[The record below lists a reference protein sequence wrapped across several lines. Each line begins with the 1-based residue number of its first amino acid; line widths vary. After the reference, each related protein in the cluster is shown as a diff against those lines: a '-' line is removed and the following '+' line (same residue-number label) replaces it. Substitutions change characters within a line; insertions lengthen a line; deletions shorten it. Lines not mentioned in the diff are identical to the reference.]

1 LTGEGEGGGEKVE
14 LISPSPSS
22 PPTKGG
28 EVYLGDEMK
37 KLIVGISGA
46 TGAIYGIRLLEVLSK
61 SDVETHL
68 IITEAAEKTILM
80 ETNWEIKKIKSLA
93 RVTYDIKDLGAAIS
107 SGSFLS
113 EGMVII
119 PCSIKS
125 LSGIANSFNENLLI
139 RAADVTLKER
149 RKLVLVVRETPL
161 HLGHLELMH
170 QASRIG
176 AILLPPIP
184 AFYFH
189 PKTIDDLVNHT
200 VGKVLD
206 LFGMNHHLFNR
217 WGSNS
222 VKKTLR
228 KKGFKD

>member
-1 LTGEGEGGGEKVE
+1 MKRLT
-14 LISPSPSS
+14 I
-22 PPTKGG
+22 
-28 EVYLGDEMK
+28 
-37 KLIVGISGA
+37 GISGA

-68 IITEAAEKTILM
+68 IITEAGENTIRM
-80 ETNWEIKKIKSLA
+80 ETDWKVEDVKALA
-93 RVTYDIKDLGAAIS
+93 KVSHDIKNLGADVS

-161 HLGHLELMH
+161 HLGHIELML
-170 QASRIG
+170 QASRMG
-176 AILLPPIP
+176 AILLPPVP
-184 AFYFH
+184 AFYFL

-200 VGKVLD
+200 IGKVLD
-206 LFGMNHHLFNR
+206 LFGLNHHLFYR
-217 WGSNS
+217 WGSS
-222 VKKTLR
+222 EVKKTLR

>member
-1 LTGEGEGGGEKVE
+1 VKR
-14 LISPSPSS
+14 
-22 PPTKGG
+22 
-28 EVYLGDEMK
+28 
-37 KLIVGISGA
+37 LIVGISGA
-46 TGAIYGIRLLEVLSK
+46 TGAIYGIRLLEVLLE
-61 SDVETHL
+61 SDIETHL
-68 IITEAAEKTILM
+68 IITEAAENTILM
-80 ETNWEIKKIKSLA
+80 ETDWKVDDVKSLA
-93 RVTYDIKDLGAAIS
+93 KVSYDIKNLGADVS

-139 RAADVTLKER
+139 RVADVTLKER

-161 HLGHLELMH
+161 HLGHIELML
-170 QASRIG
+170 QASRMG
-176 AILLPPIP
+176 ATLLPPVP
-184 AFYFH
+184 AFYFY
-189 PKTIDDLVNHT
+189 PKTIDDLINHT

-206 LFGMNHHLFNR
+206 LFGINHHLFNR
-217 WGSNS
+217 WGSAK

>member
-1 LTGEGEGGGEKVE
+1 VKR
-14 LISPSPSS
+14 
-22 PPTKGG
+22 
-28 EVYLGDEMK
+28 
-37 KLIVGISGA
+37 LIVGISGA

-68 IITEAAEKTILM
+68 IITEAAEQTILM
-80 ETNWEIKKIKSLA
+80 ETNWKVEDVKSLA
-93 RVTYDIKDLGAAIS
+93 KVPYDIKNLGGDIS

-139 RAADVTLKER
+139 RTADVTLKER

-161 HLGHLELMH
+161 HLGHIELML
-170 QASRIG
+170 QASRMG
-176 AILLPPIP
+176 ATLLPPAP
-184 AFYFH
+184 AFYFY
-189 PKTIDDLVNHT
+189 PKTIDDLINHT

-206 LFGMNHHLFNR
+206 LFGFDHHLFNR

-222 VKKTLR
+222 VKRTLR

>member
-1 LTGEGEGGGEKVE
+1 MGEGEGGGEKVE
-14 LISPSPSS
+14 LI
-22 PPTKGG
+22 PPPHHPLPPREGKI
-28 EVYLGDEMK
+28 YLGDEMK

-61 SDVETHL
+61 SKVETHL
-68 IITEAAEKTILM
+68 IITEAAENTIRM
-80 ETNWEIKKIKSLA
+80 ETDWKIDDVKSLA
-93 RVTYDIKDLGAAIS
+93 KVSYDMKNLGGDVS

-176 AILLPPIP
+176 ATLLPPVP

-189 PKTIDDLVNHT
+189 PKTIDDLINHT
-200 VGKVLD
+200 IGKVLD
-206 LFGMNHHLFNR
+206 LFGLNHHLFSR
-217 WGSNS
+217 WGSKS
-222 VKKTLR
+222 VKRTLR
-228 KKGFKD
+228 KKGFKN

>member
-1 LTGEGEGGGEKVE
+1 
-14 LISPSPSS
+14 
-22 PPTKGG
+22 
-28 EVYLGDEMK
+28 MK
-37 KLIVGISGA
+37 RLIVGISGA
-46 TGAIYGIRLLEVLSK
+46 TGAIYGIRLLEVLCK

-68 IITEAAEKTILM
+68 VISEAAQKTIQM
-80 ETNWEIKKIKSLA
+80 ETDWNVEDVKSLA
-93 RVTYDIKDLGAAIS
+93 KVAYDTRNLGGDIS

-113 EGMVII
+113 EGMVVI

-149 RKLVLVVRETPL
+149 KRLVLVVRETPL
-161 HLGHLELMH
+161 HLGHIELML
-170 QASRIG
+170 QASRMG

-184 AFYFH
+184 AFYFY

-200 VGKVLD
+200 VGKILD
-206 LFGMNHHLFNR
+206 LFGINHHLFDR
-217 WGSNS
+217 WGSS
-222 VKKTLR
+222 EVKKTLR

>member
-1 LTGEGEGGGEKVE
+1 
-14 LISPSPSS
+14 
-22 PPTKGG
+22 
-28 EVYLGDEMK
+28 MK

-68 IITEAAEKTILM
+68 VITEAAQETILI
-80 ETNWEIKKIKSLA
+80 ETSWKVEDIKSLA
-93 RVTYDIKDLGAAIS
+93 KVSYDIKNLGADIS
-107 SGSFLS
+107 SGSFPS
-113 EGMVII
+113 EGMAII

-139 RAADVTLKER
+139 RTADVTLKER

-161 HLGHLELMH
+161 HLGHIELML
-170 QASRIG
+170 QASRMG
-176 AILLPPIP
+176 AILLPPVP
-184 AFYFH
+184 AFYFY
-189 PKTIDDLVNHT
+189 PKTIDDLISHT

-206 LFGMNHHLFNR
+206 LFGINHHLFNR
-217 WGSNS
+217 WGSSN

-228 KKGFKD
+228 KKGFKN

>member
-1 LTGEGEGGGEKVE
+1 MRKLT
-14 LISPSPSS
+14 
-22 PPTKGG
+22 
-28 EVYLGDEMK
+28 
-37 KLIVGISGA
+37 VGISGA
-46 TGAIYGIRLLEVLSK
+46 TGAIYGIRLLEALSK

-68 IITEAAEKTILM
+68 IITEAAENTILM
-80 ETNWEIKKIKSLA
+80 ETDWKVEDVKSLA
-93 RVTYDIKDLGAAIS
+93 KVSYDIKNLGANVS

-113 EGMVII
+113 EGMMII

-139 RAADVTLKER
+139 RAADVALKER

-161 HLGHLELMH
+161 HLGHIELIL
-170 QASRIG
+170 QASRKG
-176 AILLPPIP
+176 AILLPPVP

-189 PKTIDDLVNHT
+189 PKTIDDLINHT

-206 LFGMNHHLFNR
+206 LFGMNHLFNR
-217 WGSNS
+217 WGSS
-222 VKKTLR
+222 EVKETIK

>member
-1 LTGEGEGGGEKVE
+1 
-14 LISPSPSS
+14 
-22 PPTKGG
+22 
-28 EVYLGDEMK
+28 MK
-37 KLIVGISGA
+37 RLIVGISGA
-46 TGAIYGIRLLEVLSK
+46 TGAIYGIRLLETLFN

-68 IITEAAEKTILM
+68 VITEAAENTIRM
-80 ETNWEIKKIKSLA
+80 ETDWKVEDIKSLA
-93 RVTYDIKDLGAAIS
+93 KVVYDIKDLGGDIS

-149 RKLVLVVRETPL
+149 RKLVLAVRETPL
-161 HLGHLELMH
+161 HLGHIELML
-170 QASRIG
+170 QASRMG

-184 AFYFH
+184 AFYFR
-189 PKTIDDLVNHT
+189 PKTIDDLINHT

-206 LFGMNHHLFNR
+206 LFNMNHHLFNR
-217 WGSNS
+217 WGSPEL
-222 VKKTLR
+222 KKNLR
-228 KKGFKD
+228 EKGIKN